1 MHKGDAAANVQL
13 DAIMPEAVKHYFD
26 LLNKTLQENN
36 LKESPAQIY
45 NVDETG
51 VEFEYRPK
59 NVLTLKGQKKIKC
72 RTSGNKKQTTVVACI
87 NAIGQAIPPF
97 VIYDAKTLNPMWM
110 KEGVPGTAYTRS
122 PKGWID
128 TELFKTWLEDHF
140 LKYAV
145 PGRPLLL
152 IVDSHK
158 THYELP
164 TVEFAKENDVIMLC
178 LPPHS
183 THASQPL
190 DTCVFNPL
198 IGTMF
203 HMISSLKIQGRL
215 YRNTTFQGCSGRH
228 GRKP

>member
-1 MHKGDAAANVQL
+1 MA
-13 DAIMPEAVKHYFD
+13 
-26 LLNKTLQENN
+26 
-36 LKESPAQIY
+36 
-45 NVDETG
+45 
-51 VEFEYRPK
+51 FEHRPK

-72 RTSGNKKQTTVVACI
+72 RTSGNKKQTTVVACV

-110 KEGVPGTAYTRS
+110 KEGVPGTAYARS

-152 IVDSHK
+152 IVDGHK

-198 IGTMF
+198 KNSGTMF